1 MKAET
6 TPLKNDFIDKIS
18 GGDKRVLVVEDDP
31 INRILI
37 KKLLNNIC
45 LCDTASTKENAITMA
60 KDNHYSL
67 ILMDIFINSESGI
80 DALKEIR
87 KDTRNKN
94 TPVAA
99 VTAYINNIEAN
110 LKGEPVFNKYFFKP
124 FDTDQLLSYV
134 RDVLGLKDSSKTAD
148 TAKI

>member
-6 TPLKNDFIDKIS
+6 TPLKNNFSEKIS

-37 KKLLNNIC
+37 KKPLNNIC

-67 ILMDIFINSESGI
+67 ILMDIFINNESGI
-80 DALKEIR
+80 DTLKEIR

-124 FDTDQLLSYV
+124 FDTNLLIEYV
-134 RDVLGLKDSSKTAD
+134 QEVLGPNESSKTAD
-148 TAKI
+148 TARI